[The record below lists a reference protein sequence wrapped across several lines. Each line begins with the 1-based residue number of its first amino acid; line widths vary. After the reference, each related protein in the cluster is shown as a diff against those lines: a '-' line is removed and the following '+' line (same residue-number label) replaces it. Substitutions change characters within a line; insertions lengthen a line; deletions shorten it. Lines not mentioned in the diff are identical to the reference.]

1 MYCSVLQIYWERLLE
16 DIYKTS
22 GDVSA
27 DSENVIVVESIDYVA
42 NDSDLLVQNLE
53 MWRNNW

>member
-1 MYCSVLQIYWERLLE
+1 VYCSVLQIYWERLLE

-27 DSENVIVVESIDYVA
+27 DSENVIAVESIDYVA
-42 NDSDLLVQNLE
+42 NISDLLVQNLE

>member
-22 GDVSA
+22 GDFSA
-27 DSENVIVVESIDYVA
+27 DSENVIAVDYVA
-42 NDSDLLVQNLE
+42 NISDLLVQNLE